1 MARTE
6 FQPDYRHVVNA
17 ASNREAARLPL
28 YEHWIDTGKIEE
40 FYGRSFSGWYNGSER
55 DMEEYFHYYCSFLKE
70 NGYDIVPFEC
80 CVGGILPG
88 SGALGNSR
96 VDPAIKTMEDFRN
109 YPWAELPERFFAFYG
124 KMFRALEKQL
134 PAGMKAVGGVGNGI
148 FECVQDLTGYEKLC
162 YMMYDDEEL
171 FAALFR
177 RIGQNNLAIWERFMK
192 EYSEMYCVLRFGDD
206 MGYKSNTLLS
216 ADTLREFVLPQYK
229 PIIDLVHSYGKPFL
243 LHSCGCIFS
252 IMEDLIAA
260 GIDAKHSNEDQIA
273 RFPEWVD
280 RYGNRIGNFGG
291 FDVDAVCQLDKAAL
305 KEYAAD
311 ILQKV
316 QGHGGIAIGTGNSI
330 PFYVPLENYLNMIEI
345 LREYRGDYSV

>member
-1 MARTE
+1 MSRTE
-6 FQPDYRHVVNA
+6 FQPDYRYVVNA
-17 ASNREAARLPL
+17 AVNKEAARLPL

-40 FYGRSFSGWYNGSER
+40 FYGRSFSGWYNGCER

-252 IMEDLIAA
+252 IMEDLISA